1 MFCDETLRCN
11 EVPHSITFWP
21 SVYTYHSNKGMGAQL
36 GATPDGR
43 KRGENVSEN
52 QSPSYG
58 TDLNGATAC
67 LSSMSKLPAHRTPA
81 GGNNL
86 KLHPSAVEGD
96 EGLETLSSL
105 LKTYFKK
112 GGQHVQL
119 NIIDNSLLEAAQK
132 NPDEYKTL
140 SIRVTGYSAYFITLS
155 EKVQNDI
162 IERTQHSI

>member
-1 MFCDETLRCN
+1 
-11 EVPHSITFWP
+11 
-21 SVYTYHSNKGMGAQL
+21 MGSQL

-43 KRGENVSEN
+43 KRGENISEN

-58 TDLNGATAC
+58 MDLNGATAC
-67 LSSMSKLPAHRTPA
+67 LSSMAKLPTHRTPA

-96 EGLETLSSL
+96 EGLATLSNL
-105 LKTYFKK
+105 LKTYFKQ

-119 NIIDNSLLEAAQK
+119 NIIDDSLLKEARRH
-132 NPDEYKTL
+132 PDEYKTL
-140 SIRVTGYSAYFITLS
+140 TVRVTGYSAYFVTLS

-162 IERTQHSI
+162 IERMQNRV